1 MSKKK
6 APPDRTQ
13 VLEQVRAMLAEHFD
27 VGFLIVSWESEG
39 TTFHMETKHGNE
51 YALRELARCAPELL
65 WPTDYEDEDEI
76 EWLADDD
83 DEDDEEEEFSK

>member
-13 VLEQVRAMLAEHFD
+13 IIEQVRATLAEHFD
-27 VGFLIVSWESEG
+27 CGLLIVSWESEG

-51 YALRELARCAPELL
+51 YALRELARRAPELL
-65 WPTDYEDEDEI
+65 WPVEYDDEDI
-76 EWLADDD
+76 EWMADEDDDDD
-83 DEDDEEEEFSK
+83 DEEEISK